1 MALVECRESGD
12 SRSPTRVSEMIGQ
25 KLDRF
30 ELIAELASGGM
41 GTVYLARLGGAG
53 GFQRLYAIKVLHEHL
68 AKHGEFIEMFLDE
81 ARLAASIH
89 HPNVVSIVEIGA
101 SDAGHYLVMDYV
113 EGDTAAQLFL
123 GAAQDKRRI
132 PVRVILRIVLDVL
145 AGLHAAHERQDD
157 EGHPLEIVHRDVSP
171 HNILVGVDGASR
183 ITDFGIARA
192 ATRLAITRS
201 GQLKGK
207 LAYMAPEQARSETVD
222 RRADVFAMGICLWEM
237 LTGER
242 LFKADGEGETLNRV
256 LYEPIPTPRGTDP
269 DIPPEIDDV
278 CMKALT
284 RDPDSRYLTAAEF
297 ADALERAARALD
309 LLGSHREVAACV
321 NDILGD
327 DVKERRAELRAWL
340 GDSER
345 RSNATPT
352 ADSSGELASHP
363 GAMVSVYVPP
373 LLDSGLLPPVDRKAR
388 KSGGGRVV
396 GVAIGVLVVA
406 TLGFAFLR
414 RPHDAASGSSVSSG
428 SSPAASVTV
437 AREPETAPA
446 ADPAPAPLA
455 QVASVGSAEEASHP
469 ASAPAPTASTSPAP
483 SAAPRSASAATQ
495 PSLTRGPAGVSTS
508 KAAHTASTPA
518 SASTGVPV
526 DMLNNPYR

>member
-1 MALVECRESGD
+1 
-12 SRSPTRVSEMIGQ
+12 VSEMMGQ

-30 ELIAELASGGM
+30 ELISELASGGM

-68 AKHGEFIEMFLDE
+68 AKHREFIEMFLDE

-101 SDAGHYLVMDYV
+101 SEAGHYLVMDYV

-123 GAAQDKRRI
+123 AASQDKRKI
-132 PVRVILRIVLDVL
+132 PVRVLLRIALDVL

-192 ATRLAITRS
+192 ATRLAVTRS

-207 LAYMAPEQARSETVD
+207 LAYMAPEQARSEAVD

-242 LFKADGEGETLNRV
+242 LFKAEGEGETLNRV
-256 LYEPIPTPRGTDP
+256 LYEPIPTPRGVDP
-269 DIPPEIDDV
+269 DIAPELDDV

-284 RDPDSRYLTAAEF
+284 RDPDARYLTAAEF
-297 ADALERAARALD
+297 ADALEKAARALD

-321 NDILGD
+321 NDILGGD
-327 DVKERRAELRAWL
+327 IKERRAELRAWL
-340 GDSER
+340 GDTER
-345 RSNATPT
+345 RNNPTPT
-352 ADSSGELASHP
+352 ADASGSHP

-373 LLDSGLLPPVDRKAR
+373 LLDSGLLPPVADARKAR
-388 KSGGGRVV
+388 KAGGGRVV
-396 GVAIGVLVVA
+396 VAAIGLA
-406 TLGFAFLR
+406 IIASLGFAFLR
-414 RPHDAASGSSVSSG
+414 RPHEAPPDPAHASG
-428 SSPAASVTV
+428 PAPASVV
-437 AREPETAPA
+437 AVANAQAAEP
-446 ADPAPAPLA
+446 DPAPLA
-455 QVASVGSAEEASHP
+455 QATAAVAAQEPRPSSLPVVSASASV
-469 ASAPAPTASTSPAP
+469 
-483 SAAPRSASAATQ
+483 APRSASIAAP
-495 PSLTRGPAGVSTS
+495 PSPTRGP
-508 KAAHTASTPA
+508 TPA
-518 SASTGVPV
+518 PAAKGAHGASNAATNAASAPSPASTGVPS
-526 DMLNNPYR
+526 DMQNNPYR

>member
-1 MALVECRESGD
+1 
-12 SRSPTRVSEMIGQ
+12 MIGQ

-41 GTVYLARLGGAG
+41 GTVFLARLGGAG

-68 AKHGEFIEMFLDE
+68 AKHSEFIEMFLDE

-123 GAAQDKRRI
+123 GAAQDKRKV

-157 EGHPLEIVHRDVSP
+157 AGHPLEIVHRDVSP
-171 HNILVGVDGASR
+171 HNILVGVDGSSR

-192 ATRLAITRS
+192 ATRLAVTRS

-207 LAYMAPEQARSETVD
+207 LAYMAPEQARSEAVD

-242 LFKADGEGETLNRV
+242 LFKAEGEGETLNRV

-269 DIPPEIDDV
+269 DIAPEIDDV

-284 RDPDSRYLTAAEF
+284 RDPDTRYATAAEF
-297 ADALERAARALD
+297 ADALERAARTLD

-345 RSNATPT
+345 RNATT
-352 ADSSGELASHP
+352 SSADSSGELASHP
-363 GAMVSVYVPP
+363 GALVSVYVPP
-373 LLDSGLLPPVDRKAR
+373 LLDSGLLPPVDRRKAR
-388 KSGGGRVV
+388 RSGGRRIIGA
-396 GVAIGVLVVA
+396 AIGLA
-406 TLGFAFLR
+406 LLASLGFALLR
-414 RPHDAASGSSVSSG
+414 RPHASPESPATAMAASAA
-428 SSPAASVTV
+428 AAS
-437 AREPETAPA
+437 EPPVGPTSAPE
-446 ADPAPAPLA
+446 PAPLA
-455 QVASVGSAEEASHP
+455 QATPVVVADEPHPSPLATPSAS
-469 ASAPAPTASTSPAP
+469 STP
-483 SAAPRSASAATQ
+483 SAAPRSASAVASPTS
-495 PSLTRGPAGVSTS
+495 PTRGAAPAPTP
-508 KAAHTASTPA
+508 KAARGASNSAAGAA
-518 SASTGVPV
+518 SSSSGVPV
-526 DMLNNPYR
+526 DMQANPYR

>member
-1 MALVECRESGD
+1 M
-12 SRSPTRVSEMIGQ
+12 SEMMGQ
-25 KLDRF
+25 RLDRF
-30 ELIAELASGGM
+30 ELVTELASGGM

-68 AKHGEFIEMFLDE
+68 AKHSEFIEMFLDE

-101 SDAGHYLVMDYV
+101 SENGHYLVMDYV

-123 GAAQDKRRI
+123 GAAQDKRKV
-132 PVRVILRIVLDVL
+132 PMRVILRITLDVL

-171 HNILVGVDGASR
+171 HNILVGIDGASR

-207 LAYMAPEQARSETVD
+207 LAYMAPEQARSEAVD

-242 LFKADGEGETLNRV
+242 LFKAEGEGETLNRV
-256 LYEPIPTPRGTDP
+256 LYEPIPTPRGVDP
-269 DIPPEIDDV
+269 DIAPEIEEV

-284 RDPDSRYLTAAEF
+284 RDPDARFATAAEF

-309 LLGSHREVAACV
+309 VLGSHREVAACV
-321 NDILGD
+321 NDILGAD
-327 DVKERRAELRAWL
+327 IKERRAELRAWL

-345 RSNATPT
+345 RNAPSA
-352 ADSSGELASHP
+352 ADSSGEIASLP
-363 GAMVSVYVPP
+363 GALVSVYVPP
-373 LLDSGLLPPVDRKAR
+373 LLDSGLLPPVSKASAR
-388 KSGGGRVV
+388 STPGPRFV
-396 GVAIGVLVVA
+396 GVAIGLVVVA
-406 TLGFAFLR
+406 SIGFAFLR
-414 RPHDAASGSSVSSG
+414 RSHGVAADAAGPEASAVVAGPMAPPIPDPIPAPHAQAVSVVEATLAASAEPPRPLASGATNPSA
-428 SSPAASVTV
+428 SPAV
-437 AREPETAPA
+437 
-446 ADPAPAPLA
+446 
-455 QVASVGSAEEASHP
+455 
-469 ASAPAPTASTSPAP
+469 
-483 SAAPRSASAATQ
+483 RSASAGAPSARASNVAPATRLVRGASNVPSTAAAQ
-495 PSLTRGPAGVSTS
+495 PV
-508 KAAHTASTPA
+508 
-518 SASTGVPV
+518 STGVPA

>member
-1 MALVECRESGD
+1 
-12 SRSPTRVSEMIGQ
+12 MIGQ

-41 GTVYLARLGGAG
+41 GTVFLARLGGAG

-68 AKHGEFIEMFLDE
+68 AKHPEFIEMFLDE

-123 GAAQDKRRI
+123 GAAQDKRKV

-192 ATRLAITRS
+192 ATRLAVTRS

-207 LAYMAPEQARSETVD
+207 LAYMAPEQARSEAVD

-242 LFKADGEGETLNRV
+242 LFKAEGEGETLNRV

-269 DIPPEIDDV
+269 DIAPEIDDV

-284 RDPDSRYLTAAEF
+284 RDPDTRYATAAEF
-297 ADALERAARALD
+297 ADALEKTARALD

-321 NDILGD
+321 NDILGA

-345 RSNATPT
+345 RNATT
-352 ADSSGELASHP
+352 SSADSSGELASHP
-363 GAMVSVYVPP
+363 GALVSVYVPP
-373 LLDSGLLPPVDRKAR
+373 LLDSGLLPPVDRRKAR
-388 KSGGGRVV
+388 GSRGGGII
-396 GVAIGVLVVA
+396 GAAIGVALLA
-406 TLGFAFLR
+406 SLGFALLR
-414 RPHDAASGSSVSSG
+414 RSHASPESPATAVAASAALANEPPSG
-428 SSPAASVTV
+428 RTPD
-437 AREPETAPA
+437 PE
-446 ADPAPAPLA
+446 PAPLA
-455 QVASVGSAEEASHP
+455 QATPVVVTDEPHP
-469 ASAPAPTASTSPAP
+469 SLPTTPSASAAP
-483 SAAPRSASAATQ
+483 SAAPRSASAAGAPTS
-495 PSLTRGPAGVSTS
+495 PTRGPAPALTAKAVHPVSNPAPATPSPSPTS
-508 KAAHTASTPA
+508 
-518 SASTGVPV
+518 GVPV
-526 DMLNNPYR
+526 DMQSNPYR

>member
-1 MALVECRESGD
+1 
-12 SRSPTRVSEMIGQ
+12 VSEMMGQ

-30 ELIAELASGGM
+30 ELISELASGGM

-101 SDAGHYLVMDYV
+101 SDEGHYLVMDYV

-123 GAAQDKRRI
+123 GASQDKRDV

-192 ATRLAITRS
+192 ATRLAVTRS

-207 LAYMAPEQARSETVD
+207 LAYMAPEQARSEAVD

-237 LTGER
+237 LTGDR
-242 LFKADGEGETLNRV
+242 LFKAEGEGETLNRV
-256 LYEPIPTPRGTDP
+256 LYEPIPTPRGVDP
-269 DIPPEIDDV
+269 DIAPELDDV

-284 RDPDSRYLTAAEF
+284 RDPDARYATAAEF

-321 NDILGD
+321 NDILGAD
-327 DVKERRAELRAWL
+327 IKERRAELRAWL

-345 RSNATPT
+345 RNSVLPS

-373 LLDSGLLPPVDRKAR
+373 LLDSGLLPPVADVRTAR
-388 KSGGGRVV
+388 RPNGGRVV
-396 GVAIGVLVVA
+396 GAAIALAVVA
-406 TLGFAFLR
+406 SLGFAFLR
-414 RPHDAASGSSVSSG
+414 KPHESASDSHGSSVT
-428 SSPAASVTV
+428 TV
-437 AREPETAPA
+437 AKAPA
-446 ADPAPAPLA
+446 AAAALEPISAPLA
-455 QVASVGSAEEASHP
+455 QAAPAVASDETRPSSL
-469 ASAPAPTASTSPAP
+469 PAPSASG
-483 SAAPRSASAATQ
+483 SAAPRSASVVTP
-495 PSLTRGPAGVSTS
+495 PSLTRGPAATPTAKTAHVTTNPVSAPS
-508 KAAHTASTPA
+508 P
-518 SASTGVPV
+518 ASTGVPS
-526 DMLNNPYR
+526 DMQNNPYR

>member
-1 MALVECRESGD
+1 
-12 SRSPTRVSEMIGQ
+12 MIGQ

-242 LFKADGEGETLNRV
+242 LFKAEGEGETLNRV
-256 LYEPIPTPRGTDP
+256 LYEPIPTPRGVDP
-269 DIPPEIDDV
+269 DIAPELDDV

-284 RDPDSRYLTAAEF
+284 RDPDARYATAAEV

-327 DVKERRAELRAWL
+327 DIKERRAELRAWL
-340 GDSER
+340 GDTER
-345 RSNATPT
+345 RNNATPT

-363 GAMVSVYVPP
+363 GAMVSV
-373 LLDSGLLPPVDRKAR
+373 
-388 KSGGGRVV
+388 
-396 GVAIGVLVVA
+396 
-406 TLGFAFLR
+406 
-414 RPHDAASGSSVSSG
+414 
-428 SSPAASVTV
+428 
-437 AREPETAPA
+437 
-446 ADPAPAPLA
+446 
-455 QVASVGSAEEASHP
+455 
-469 ASAPAPTASTSPAP
+469 
-483 SAAPRSASAATQ
+483 
-495 PSLTRGPAGVSTS
+495 
-508 KAAHTASTPA
+508 
-518 SASTGVPV
+518 
-526 DMLNNPYR
+526 